1 MPGKERL
8 TDVAHVL
15 AVASGKG
22 GVGKTTVT
30 VNLALALHALGAR
43 VGIFDADIFGPNV
56 PLMLGVHRRKAGQGF
71 VPVARRKGAE
81 PYIQPLERFGLKIMS
96 MGLIVAEDQVINPMA
111 EVAGQVV
118 VETVRSVRWDNLD
131 YLLLDLPPSAG
142 QPQQGLL
149 ENLALD
155 GVLLVTTPQDLSL
168 LDSARSLLRYAQA
181 GVPILGLV
189 ENMSYFIC
197 PGCGERHEIFQ
208 HSAQWRPEALIGF
221 FTKDPATLAVGS
233 TYLRVISWNF
243 VCTGLIFTCSG
254 MFQALGNTWPA
265 ILSSATR
272 LVTFVV
278 PALLLSQQAGFR
290 IEYVWYVSVPTVTL
304 QAVVSLLLLR
314 REFARRLAFAPS

>member
-1 MPGKERL
+1 MPSKRRL
-8 TDVAHVL
+8 PNVEHVL

-56 PLMLGVHRRKAGQGF
+56 PLMLGVHRFKAGQGM
-71 VPVARRKGAE
+71 VPIARRKDAQ
-81 PYIQPLERFGLKIMS
+81 PYIPPLERFGLKIMS
-96 MGLIVAEDQVINPMA
+96 MGLIVAEDQVINPLA

-118 VETVRSVRWDNLD
+118 VETVRSVRWDGLD

-149 ENLALD
+149 ENLELD

-168 LDSARSLLRYAQA
+168 LDSARSLLRYEQA

-208 HSAQWRPEALIGF
+208 HSARWRPEALQDVPVLGRIPLTADISRGINR
-221 FTKDPATLAVGS
+221 THPLMAEYAPGS
-233 TYLRVISWNF
+233 
-243 VCTGLIFTCSG
+243 
-254 MFQALGNTWPA
+254 AL
-265 ILSSATR
+265 
-272 LVTFVV
+272 
-278 PALLLSQQAGFR
+278 
-290 IEYVWYVSVPTVTL
+290 
-304 QAVVSLLLLR
+304 
-314 REFARRLAFAPS
+314 APSDNAQVEAFMSIARAMRDRFSPAENSADRRSGEHQ

>member
-1 MPGKERL
+1 MPSKQRL
-8 TDVAHVL
+8 LNVAHVL

-71 VPVARRKGAE
+71 VPVARRKDAE

-96 MGLIVAEDQVINPMA
+96 MGLIVAEDQVINPLA
-111 EVAGQVV
+111 DVAGQVV
-118 VETVRSVRWDNLD
+118 VETARSVRWGNLD

-155 GVLLVTTPQDLSL
+155 GVLVVTTPQDLSL

-208 HSAQWRPEALIGF
+208 HSAQWRPEALQDVPVLGRIPLTADISRGIDRTHPLMAEIEPDGAHGPSDSAQVEAF
-221 FTKDPATLAVGS
+221 MSIARAVRDRFSPAENSAD
-233 TYLRVISWNF
+233 RH
-243 VCTGLIFTCSG
+243 SG
-254 MFQALGNTWPA
+254 EHL
-265 ILSSATR
+265 
-272 LVTFVV
+272 
-278 PALLLSQQAGFR
+278 
-290 IEYVWYVSVPTVTL
+290 
-304 QAVVSLLLLR
+304 
-314 REFARRLAFAPS
+314 

>member
-1 MPGKERL
+1 MPSKQRL
-8 TDVAHVL
+8 PGVAHTL

-56 PLMLGVHRRKAGQGF
+56 PLMLGVHRHKAGQGM

-81 PYIQPLERFGLKIMS
+81 PYIPPLERFGLKIMS
-96 MGLIVAEDQVINPMA
+96 MGLIVAEDQVINPLA

-118 VETVRSVRWDNLD
+118 VETARSVRWDSLD

-149 ENLALD
+149 ENMALD

-208 HSAQWRPEALIGF
+208 HSAHWRPEALADVPVLGRIPL
-221 FTKDPATLAVGS
+221 TAE
-233 TYLRVISWNF
+233 ISRGIDQNHP
-243 VCTGLIFTCSG
+243 L
-254 MFQALGNTWPA
+254 MA
-265 ILSSATR
+265 
-272 LVTFVV
+272 
-278 PALLLSQQAGFR
+278 
-290 IEYVWYVSVPTVTL
+290 
-304 QAVVSLLLLR
+304 
-314 REFARRLAFAPS
+314 EFAPGPSLAPGDKAQVEAFMSIARAVHLHFSPAENSAGQRSGEQQ

>member
-1 MPGKERL
+1 MPSKDRL
-8 TDVAHVL
+8 PDVAHVL

-71 VPVARRKGAE
+71 VPVARRKGAA

-155 GVLLVTTPQDLSL
+155 GVLVVTTPQDLSL

-208 HSAQWRPEALIGF
+208 HSAQWRPEALQDVPLLGRIPLTADISRGIDRNHPLMAEVKPDVGLAGGSGTAGDSAQVEAF
-221 FTKDPATLAVGS
+221 MGIARAVRDRFSPAENSAG
-233 TYLRVISWNF
+233 RH
-243 VCTGLIFTCSG
+243 TGEHL
-254 MFQALGNTWPA
+254 
-265 ILSSATR
+265 
-272 LVTFVV
+272 
-278 PALLLSQQAGFR
+278 
-290 IEYVWYVSVPTVTL
+290 
-304 QAVVSLLLLR
+304 
-314 REFARRLAFAPS
+314 